1 MHQCPNGKCLKSQ
14 QVCDGYLIRNNSNS
28 VVRFDIFFSY
38 DDCGDRADEK
48 GCRASDFGY
57 NVKLAGS
64 AQPHEGR
71 VEVTGEDRY
80 INQ

>member
-1 MHQCPNGKCLKSQ
+1 L
-14 QVCDGYLIRNNSNS
+14 VRNNSNS
-28 VVRFDIFFSY
+28 VVKFDIFFSY

-71 VEVTGEDRY
+71 VEVTGEDYVFFIRKNRY
-80 INQ
+80 YYILK